1 MERKVIITAKA
12 HPYLSERLR
21 SSGYTVLDQP
31 DITYDELADLIPGIT
46 GLVVTTRLRIDRPLL
61 EKADQLKW
69 IGRLGSGME
78 LIDTGYAKERG
89 IQCESSPEGNC
100 NAVAEHALGML
111 LNLMNRIC
119 SSRQEIAAG
128 HWLRDENRADEL
140 NGKTVGIIGY
150 GHTGSAF
157 ARLLA
162 PFEVTVL
169 AHDIQKS
176 GFAKSYIRESGL
188 EQIQRYAD
196 VVSLHLPLTEQT
208 FHYAGPAFFDALQRQ
223 PYFINTSRG
232 KVTDT
237 FAVLQALEKGSIRG
251 AALDVLEN
259 ERLASYQPAE
269 KALLTRLLE
278 RKDTILT
285 PHIAGYSHEAFYK
298 MAKILLDKLG
308 I

>member
-1 MERKVIITAKA
+1 MLPKVIITAKA
-12 HPYLSERLR
+12 HPYLAERLR
-21 SSGYTVLDQP
+21 SSGFEVLDSP
-31 DITYDELADLIPGIT
+31 AITYQELEKIMPELT
-46 GLVVTTRLRIDRPLL
+46 GLVVTTRLQIDRQLL
-61 EKADQLKW
+61 EKAEQLKW

-78 LIDTGYAKERG
+78 LIDTAYAKERG

-119 SSRQEIAAG
+119 SSRHEIEEG
-128 HWLRDENRADEL
+128 LWLRDENRADEL

-162 PFEVTVL
+162 PFDVTVL
-169 AHDIQKS
+169 AHDTQKS
-176 GFAKSYIRESGL
+176 GFAKGYIRESGL

-196 VVSLHLPLTEQT
+196 VVSLHLPLTDET
-208 FHYAGPAFFDALQRQ
+208 FHYAGTAFFNEMQRK

-232 KVTDT
+232 KAADT
-237 FAVLQALEKGSIRG
+237 RAVLAALEKGKIRG

-259 ERLASYQPAE
+259 ERLTTYQPEE
-269 KALLTRLLE
+269 KALLGALLQ
-278 RKDTILT
+278 RKDTIIT